1 MWLLI
6 LNILKE
12 TFKNTKGGVFGVVF
26 AVHMIGEA
34 EGMDIVLAAPRYPD
48 GAIGDAVHSA
58 ACIACGGKGIVGVEE
73 GARSAHHLL
82 YYGAAHYIIG
92 EDVFVLH
99 LEELLFQ
106 VVLIAHYASLKIFG
120 STANLGEGGCYPATG
135 AGLGGGDCLVASHH
149 KAKYFGGY
157 LLFGHDKYLFVQS

>member
-1 MWLLI
+1 M
-6 LNILKE
+6 NILKE
-12 TFKNTKGGVFGVVF
+12 TFKNTKGSVFGVVF
-26 AVHMIGEA
+26 AVHMVGET

-48 GAIGDAVHSA
+48 GAIGDAVHTA

-73 GARSAHHLL
+73 GARSSHHLL

-92 EDVFVLH
+92 LDVIGRH
-99 LEELLFQ
+99 TKKPLFQ
-106 VVLIAHYASLKIFG
+106 VVLIAHYASLKIIG
-120 STANLGEGGCYPATG
+120 STTNLGEGGCYPSTG
-135 AGLGGGDCLVASHH
+135 AGLGGGNRLVAFNH

>member
-1 MWLLI
+1 M
-6 LNILKE
+6 NILKE

-26 AVHMIGEA
+26 AVHMVGEA
-34 EGMDIVLAAPRYPD
+34 EGMDIVLAAPRNPD
-48 GAIGDAVHSA
+48 GAIGDAVHTA

-73 GARSAHHLL
+73 GARSSHHLL
-82 YYGAAHYIIG
+82 YYGAAHYIMS

-99 LEELLFQ
+99 LEKLLFQ
-106 VVLIAHYASLKIFG
+106 VVLIAHYASLKIIG
-120 STANLGEGGCYPATG
+120 STTNLGERGCYPATG
-135 AGLGGGDCLVASHH
+135 AGLGGGNCLVAFNH